1 MACAEPRLRPL
12 SGDEVRAATGRGD
25 GWGDGPGDGRETP
38 DGGMAPVMAG

>member
-12 SGDEVRAATGRGD
+12 SGDEVHAASGRE
-25 GWGDGPGDGRETP
+25 DGPGDGRETP

>member
-25 GWGDGPGDGRETP
+25 GPGDGRETP
-38 DGGMAPVMAG
+38 DGAIAPVMAG